1 MCMLRAGLMDYVTVT
16 MFSPAT
22 AWRALSPETGAN
34 GNLNSRP
41 AAVFERRRYDAA
53 MTGLWNCLSN
63 LCPLKGFNT
72 NGRGRGRGR
81 GSARKLASA
90 IARAM
95 HLPMFLAVVRTSV

>member
-1 MCMLRAGLMDYVTVT
+1 MCMLRAGLMDCVTVT

-72 NGRGRGRGR
+72 KGRGR

-90 IARAM
+90 IARAR
-95 HLPMFLAVVRTSV
+95 HLPMFLAVVRMSV

>member
-1 MCMLRAGLMDYVTVT
+1 MLSAGLMVCVTVT

-72 NGRGRGRGR
+72 KGRGRGR

-90 IARAM
+90 IARAR
-95 HLPMFLAVVRTSV
+95 HLPMFLAVARTSV

>member
-1 MCMLRAGLMDYVTVT
+1 MCMLRAGLMDCVTVT

-72 NGRGRGRGR
+72 KGRGRGR

-90 IARAM
+90 IARAR
-95 HLPMFLAVVRTSV
+95 HLPMFLAVVRMSV

>member
-1 MCMLRAGLMDYVTVT
+1 MLSAGLMVCVTVT

-72 NGRGRGRGR
+72 KGR